1 MAAAG
6 GMPDPKNM
14 NEEEKAAV
22 LAMMKNE
29 MDYKFGLLYRC
40 GRAPIARPPARRR
53 APPRPAARAAADGG
67 TRSPARR
74 MSTTCWNKCVDK
86 PKEGELT
93 LGENACID
101 RCAAKFWQV
110 ATIIGNQM
118 VQGAVQQ
125 PK

>member
-1 MAAAG
+1 
-6 GMPDPKNM
+6 
-14 NEEEKAAV
+14 
-22 LAMMKNE
+22 
-29 MDYKFGLLYRC
+29 
-40 GRAPIARPPARRR
+40 
-53 APPRPAARAAADGG
+53 
-67 TRSPARR
+67 

>member
-1 MAAAG
+1 MLTSVALVANRVDTHQP
-6 GMPDPKNM
+6 MP
-14 NEEEKAAV
+14 
-22 LAMMKNE
+22 L
-29 MDYKFGLLYRC
+29 
-40 GRAPIARPPARRR
+40 
-53 APPRPAARAAADGG
+53 
-67 TRSPARR
+67 RR